1 MVADIV
7 FYLFATITVIAALGV
22 VSVKNQVHSVLFL
35 VLTFF
40 TTAALF
46 VLIGAEFLAAIL
58 VMVYMGAVAI
68 LFLFVVMMLDVEF
81 AALKQGV
88 AKYLPLGIAV
98 GVIIFIELVVIITQV
113 HVEPGAVFNAASE
126 VPNTLE
132 IGRVLYTKYLLPF
145 EIASII
151 LLVALV
157 GAVAL
162 TYRERKRPKRQKIS
176 EQLARTREQSIELK
190 KVASGEGAS

>member
-1 MVADIV
+1 MIADSV
-7 FYLFATITVIAALGV
+7 FYLFATITVLAAIGV
-22 VSVKNQVHSVLFL
+22 VSVRNQVHSVLFL

-58 VMVYMGAVAI
+58 VMVYMGAVTI

-81 AALKQGV
+81 ASLKKEAVQ
-88 AKYLPLGIAV
+88 YLPLGISV
-98 GVIIFIELVVIITQV
+98 GIIILFELIVILTQV
-113 HVEPGAVFNAASE
+113 HVDNETLGAMASE
-126 VPNTLE
+126 IPNTVE

-145 EIASII
+145 EIASVI

-157 GAVAL
+157 GAIVL
-162 TYRERKRPKRQKIS
+162 TYRQRKRPKQQNIPK
-176 EQLARTREQSIELK
+176 QLSRTRDEAVELK